1 MQRSDCTLAP
11 PGSPS
16 SSWSRE
22 LGPGDQRQHR
32 PTPALLRRSL
42 SADPPRLG
50 PQAGPQAPLTPQ
62 LTQAAPDPTGSA
74 SSCDVGMVV
83 VIMPTGFA
91 LPSVPARPPRAH
103 PDAQAG
109 VVPGSS
115 TRHGLRQEESAQDL
129 CGIRGGEQGTALCPE
144 VLGGRPW
151 GRGSRTPSFIGTRR
165 AGLQEMEQGRWAMG
179 VRRRGIQA
187 WQQGCSRGSRAWS
200 QAVQGAWASAT
211 FSPESARKGARSSCW
226 ITPPGPPACSPL
238 SLLALHLLGQKV
250 SGGAEWAEPSAAV
263 LTTCNPPVVP
273 SASP

>member
-1 MQRSDCTLAP
+1 MQKSDGTLAP

-91 LPSVPARPPRAH
+91 LPSVPAHPPRAH

-115 TRHGLRQEESAQDL
+115 TRHGLRQEESAQGL
-129 CGIRGGEQGTALCPE
+129 CGIRGGERGTALCPE

-151 GRGSRTPSFIGTRR
+151 GRGSRTPSFIGTQQVCRR
-165 AGLQEMEQGRWAMG
+165 W
-179 VRRRGIQA
+179 
-187 WQQGCSRGSRAWS
+187 SRG
-200 QAVQGAWASAT
+200 GGPWASDAEGFKPGNRAAQEAPVPGARQCREPGPRRPSPQNPPGKGLDPPAGSPPLDPQPAAHSLSSPST
-211 FSPESARKGARSSCW
+211 YWARKSPEELSGRSPQPRS
-226 ITPPGPPACSPL
+226 
-238 SLLALHLLGQKV
+238 
-250 SGGAEWAEPSAAV
+250 
-263 LTTCNPPVVP
+263 
-273 SASP
+273 